1 MTNLHVHHIS
11 IKGCHEKMFIPFFD
25 IDSDF
30 SENEEYYRED
40 TLTLG
45 FKNESERCSKELY
58 DRYFPTGSAETFGD
72 GMYIKTLSDAL
83 HDASEVSN
91 NGNQFLFGNQTYTS
105 QYEISLVCTGNYEY
119 EVIISFL
126 GLH

>member
-1 MTNLHVHHIS
+1 MNNLHVHQIS
-11 IKGCHEKMFIPFFD
+11 INGCNEKMFIPFFD

-58 DRYFPTGSAETFGD
+58 DKHFLDKRYHPYA
-72 GMYIKTLSDAL
+72 KTLSDAL
-83 HDASEVSN
+83 HDASVVSN
-91 NGNQFLFGNQTYTS
+91 NGNQFILGNQTYTS
-105 QYEISLVCTGNYEY
+105 DYEISLVSKNDNEY
-119 EVIISFL
+119 EVIISYMSY
-126 GLH
+126 